1 MQQVV
6 NMPSDQTRMIKNDRV
21 EPYWLPFTAN
31 KAFRASPRVIER
43 AEGHYYY
50 TETGQ
55 ELLDSFSG
63 LWCSNLGHNHPKIVE
78 AIQKQAAKI
87 DYSPSF
93 NFGHPAIF
101 ELAQVVADQFPGE
114 LNHVFFVNSGSEAAD
129 TALKLAIA
137 YHRLRGEGTRTRLIG
152 RVRGYHGVGF
162 GGISVGGMVNNR
174 KFFGSLLPGTDH
186 MSFPYDPQSQAFTKG
201 QPKADVESYMRE
213 LEDIIA
219 LHDPSTIAA
228 VIVEPFAGSGGVY
241 IPPAGYLKRLR
252 EVTEKHGILLIV
264 DEVITAF
271 GRLGAPNA
279 ATLYGVEPDIVTVAK
294 GINNGAVPMG
304 AAIIQKKIYD
314 TFMDS
319 TPAGP
324 EFFHGYTYSGHPLAA
339 AAGLAAQEVY
349 KTEGVYE
356 RARNIIPYFEDA
368 VHSLKGEPHVTDIR
382 NVGLAGGVTVERIA
396 QPADRATT
404 VTKHAY
410 DHGVY
415 VRNNGDDI
423 AIAPILT
430 FSTDDIDRTI
440 EALRNALRAAD

>member
-1 MQQVV
+1 
-6 NMPSDQTRMIKNDRV
+6 MPSDHATKKTNDRI

-31 KAFRASPRVIER
+31 KAFREAPRVIER
-43 AEGHYYY
+43 ADGHYYY
-50 TETGQ
+50 TEAGQ
-55 ELLDSFSG
+55 KLLDSFSG

-87 DYSPSF
+87 DYSPAF
-93 NFGHPAIF
+93 NFGHPAVF
-101 ELAQVVADQFPGE
+101 ELAHVIAEQFPGD

-174 KFFGSLLPGTDH
+174 KFFGSLLPGADH
-186 MSFPYDPQSQAFTKG
+186 LAFPYDQATQAYSKG
-201 QPKADVESYMRE
+201 EPNADCEPYMRE
-213 LEDIIA
+213 LEGIIA
-219 LHDPSTIAA
+219 LHDASTIAA
-228 VIVEPFAGSGGVY
+228 VMVEPFAGSGGVY

-271 GRLGAPNA
+271 GRLGATNA
-279 ATLYGVEPDIVTVAK
+279 STLYGVEPDIVTIAK
-294 GINNGAVPMG
+294 GINNGSVPMG
-304 AAIIQKKIYD
+304 AAVIQKKIYD

-339 AAGLAAQEVY
+339 AAGLATQEVFR
-349 KTEGVYE
+349 TEGVYE
-356 RARNIIPYFEDA
+356 QAQSIIPYFEDA
-368 VHSLKGEPHVTDIR
+368 VHSLKGEPNVTDIR
-382 NVGLAGGVTVERIA
+382 NVGLAGGVTIERKT
-396 QPADRATT
+396 QTADRATS
-404 VTKHAY
+404 VSKHAY
-410 DHGVY
+410 SNGVY
-415 VRNNGDDI
+415 VRNNGDDL

-430 FSTDDIDRTI
+430 FSKEDIDRTI
-440 EALRNALRAAD
+440 ETIRDALRATD

>member
-1 MQQVV
+1 MS
-6 NMPSDQTRMIKNDRV
+6 SDQTSSTKNDRI

-31 KAFRASPRVIER
+31 KAFRAAPRVIER
-43 AEGHYYY
+43 ADGHYYY

-55 ELLDSFSG
+55 KLLDSFSG

-93 NFGHPAIF
+93 NFGHPAVF

-186 MSFPYDPQSQAFTKG
+186 LSFPYDQEKQAYTKG
-201 QPKADVESYMRE
+201 QPTTDPEPFMRE

-228 VIVEPFAGSGGVY
+228 VMVEPFAGSGGVY

-271 GRLGAPNA
+271 GRLGAANA
-279 ATLYGVEPDIVTVAK
+279 VSLYGVEPDIVTVAK
-294 GINNGAVPMG
+294 GINNAAVPMG

-339 AAGLAAQEVY
+339 AAGLAAQDVY

-356 RARNIIPYFEDA
+356 RARSIVPYFEEA
-368 VHSLKGEPHVTDIR
+368 VHSLKGEPNVIDIR
-382 NVGLAGGVTVERIA
+382 NIGLAGGITVERRA
-396 QPADRATT
+396 QPADRATP

-410 DHGVY
+410 DNGVY

-430 FSTDDIDRTI
+430 FSTDEIDQTIDTLRT
-440 EALRNALRAAD
+440 ALRAVS

>member
-1 MQQVV
+1 ML
-6 NMPSDQTRMIKNDRV
+6 NNATEKNNDWMK
-21 EPYWLPFTAN
+21 PYWLPFTAN
-31 KAFRASPRVIER
+31 KAFRADPRIMER

-50 TETGQ
+50 AEGGRKI
-55 ELLDSFSG
+55 LDSFSG
-63 LWCSNLGHNHPKIVE
+63 LWCVNLGHNHPKIVE
-78 AIQKQAAKI
+78 AIQEQAATI

-93 NFGHPAIF
+93 NFGHPKVF
-101 ELAQVVADQFPGE
+101 ELARTIADQFPGD
-114 LNHVFFVNSGSEAAD
+114 LNHVFFVNSGSEAGD

-137 YHRLRGEGTRTRLIG
+137 YHRMRGEGSRTRLIG

-174 KFFGSLLPGTDH
+174 KFFGSLLPGADH
-186 MSFPYDPQSQAFTKG
+186 LSFPYDPVGHAFTVG
-201 QPKADVESYMRE
+201 QPTIDVEPYMQE

-228 VIVEPFAGSGGVY
+228 VMVEPFAGSGGVY

-252 EVTEKHGILLIV
+252 EVTEKHGILMIV

-271 GRLGAPNA
+271 GRLGAQNA
-279 ATLYGVEPDIVTVAK
+279 ATLDGVEPDIVTLAK

-304 AAIIQKKIYD
+304 AAVVQEKIYD
-314 TFMDS
+314 CFMDE
-319 TPAGP
+319 TKAGV

-339 AAGLAAQEVY
+339 AAGLATQEIF

-356 RARNIIPYFEDA
+356 NAKAIIPVFEEA

-382 NVGLAGGVTVERIA
+382 NYGLACGVTIA
-396 QPADRATT
+396 RRENPGDRATD
-404 VTKHAY
+404 VFKHAFAN
-410 DHGVY
+410 GVY
-415 VRNNGDDI
+415 VRNNGDDM

-430 FSTDDIDRTI
+430 FSENEIAMTVDTVR
-440 EALRNALRAAD
+440 AALRAVQ